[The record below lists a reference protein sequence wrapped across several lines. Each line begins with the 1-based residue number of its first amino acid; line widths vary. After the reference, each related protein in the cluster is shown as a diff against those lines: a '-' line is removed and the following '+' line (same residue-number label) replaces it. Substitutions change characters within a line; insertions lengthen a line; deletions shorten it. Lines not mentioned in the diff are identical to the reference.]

1 MFGTLSTILLVLSL
15 RFTSSQRSMTRLLVY
30 LSYHAIL
37 RHVTVGRKDG
47 VQFSFCTLT
56 FRVSWLRATLLN
68 KIKRQTSFHFT
79 LSYITKTVLFTSYSD
94 INMHLSLSLVYIE
107 RLLRFWRS
115 CRFEHWL
122 VEQIVQIFSNVSS
135 AQCKSLLA
143 CYIILFQQSV
153 YWFLCL
159 FISIFIYL
167 LMQVENLQRKG
178 LPQNNSCLSTRLY
191 TTSPLLCCS
200 YRFSDLWVDCCRVA
214 HVIDTSDK
222 SGYPPR
228 LL

>member
-56 FRVSWLRATLLN
+56 FRVSWLRATLLS

-94 INMHLSLSLVYIE
+94 INMHLSLSLESPESWVTCLE

-122 VEQIVQIFSNVSS
+122 VEQIVQIFSNVS
-135 AQCKSLLA
+135 AQCMSLLT
-143 CYIILFQQSV
+143 CYIMLFQQSI

-167 LMQVENLQRKG
+167 FTYASREF
-178 LPQNNSCLSTRLY
+178 
-191 TTSPLLCCS
+191 TT
-200 YRFSDLWVDCCRVA
+200 
-214 HVIDTSDK
+214 
-222 SGYPPR
+222 
-228 LL
+228 